1 MSSQSFDTFF
11 EDFVIFLFSKV
22 FYLEKYKFYSLKLN
36 KEKTEKI
43 RDVTKSLYDICKV
56 EIHKDFLK
64 LFYCQRAASRRR
76 EAARWQP
83 NRAVRGCSRGRKHL
97 EWM

>member
-1 MSSQSFDTFF
+1 M
-11 EDFVIFLFSKV
+11 IFLF
-22 FYLEKYKFYSLKLN
+22 LEGFLFREIQILFAEV

-43 RDVTKSLYDICKV
+43 RGVTKSLYDICKF

-83 NRAVRGCSRGRKHL
+83 NRAVRGCSRGTKHL
-97 EWM
+97 ESM